1 MENESKDMREGI
13 RGKSVR
19 KGKERN
25 KDAKIGEERKGKN
38 RVGRTK
44 NESKPKK
51 EEKNNQG

>member
-1 MENESKDMREGI
+1 MREGI